1 MEVLTEQT
9 ETNTTDTAPRK
20 AARGRPRKQIN
31 PEPSNNILAESLN
44 GTILAPPPPPKNGR
58 INGRI
63 TKNGRG
69 IDRSAPQR
77 INSDKPI
84 FTLSVAADILGLHPR
99 TLRIYEEHGLVVPH
113 RTATQRRRYSQ
124 NDIKKFHF
132 IQYLTRER
140 GVNLNGVK
148 IILLMLSEL
157 KKQVEEP
164 IRYIFPEFKDPS

>member
-1 MEVLTEQT
+1 MEVQT
-9 ETNTTDTAPRK
+9 ETVETNDTLPHK
-20 AARGRPRKQIN
+20 PARGRPRKQIVT
-31 PEPSNNILAESLN
+31 EN
-44 GTILAPPPPPKNGR
+44 GTSSEAVSTAPSR
-58 INGRI
+58 INGRN
-63 TKNGRG
+63 TRNGR
-69 IDRSAPQR
+69 IDRSAPPR

-148 IILLMLSEL
+148 IILLMLGEI
-157 KKQVEEP
+157 KKNIEDPVQ
-164 IRYIFPEFKDPS
+164 YIFPEFKDPS